1 MLELGIL
8 VGRVRRRIRERV
20 REQLEARGQSIS
32 AWAALRNLFSSGP
45 STQRDLAE
53 ATAQHPTQMSRQ
65 LAGMEGAG
73 WLRRSRD
80 PADRRCLRVAITG
93 RGRKTLEQGNPAV
106 SAGVADALSA
116 LDAADLVA
124 LRALLRKVL
133 AVDRSKRSKQS
144 ERRDRSEQSALTRD
158 RGPRGTRRFGP

>member
-20 REQLEARGQSIS
+20 QERLEARGQSIS
-32 AWAALRNLFSSGP
+32 TWAALRNLLPSGP
-45 STQRDLAE
+45 STQSDLAE

-73 WLRRSRD
+73 LLRRSRD
-80 PADRRCLRVAITG
+80 PVDRRCLRVAITV

-106 SAGVADALSA
+106 LAGVADALSV
-116 LDAADLVA
+116 LDAEDLLA

-133 AVDRSKRSKQS
+133 GLDQR
-144 ERRDRSEQSALTRD
+144 ALTRG
-158 RGPRGTRRFGP
+158 RGPRGTRRCAP